1 MASIGSQVRKAAS
14 SIDPIVTDYAVGYF
28 NHLSGI
34 TFDAVQSKQVDL
46 STEVQFVSDLL
57 IDAGA
62 SKAKVKE
69 LSESI
74 LKQLTTQLKENEA
87 KLELTGDTSKRL
99 LDINVLKSHNS
110 KSDIN
115 VSLSMLGVN
124 GDIEHTG
131 RKMETRVD
139 LKKLAKAEQKIAK
152 KVAKRNNK
160 FVKYEASKLI
170 NDQKEEDYDSFFL
183 QINPLEFGS
192 SAGKSKDIHI
202 DTFDLYV
209 GDGQRI
215 LSNAQLTLSFGH
227 RYGLVGQNGIGK
239 STLLRALSRRELN
252 VPKHVSILHVE
263 QELRGDDTKALQ
275 SVLDADVWRKQLLSE
290 EAKINERLKE
300 MDVLRQEFE
309 EDSLE
314 VKKLDNER
322 EDLDNHL
329 IQISDKLVDMESDKA
344 EARAASILYGLGF
357 STEAQQQPTNSFSGG
372 WRMRLSL
379 ARALFCQPDLLLLDE
394 PSNMLDVPSIAYLA
408 EYLKTYPWINQ

>member
-124 GDIEHTG
+124 GDIEHAG

-314 VKKLDNER
+314 VKNWTMR
-322 EDLDNHL
+322 E
-329 IQISDKLVDMESDKA
+329 
-344 EARAASILYGLGF
+344 
-357 STEAQQQPTNSFSGG
+357 
-372 WRMRLSL
+372 
-379 ARALFCQPDLLLLDE
+379 
-394 PSNMLDVPSIAYLA
+394 
-408 EYLKTYPWINQ
+408 KTWITI